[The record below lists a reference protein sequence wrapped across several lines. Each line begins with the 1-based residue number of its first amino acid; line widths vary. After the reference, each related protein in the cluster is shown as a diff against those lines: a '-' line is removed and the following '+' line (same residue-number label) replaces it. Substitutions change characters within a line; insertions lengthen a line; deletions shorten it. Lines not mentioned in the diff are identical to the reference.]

1 MFHKENAKHPMLSS
15 TSKSSTHLGCRCIIS
30 RKEAIDCGGVLH
42 TCLDAGVFQSE
53 CIHIYT
59 VHIVFVYGV
68 CAHVSMCI
76 TKWVPAVLRVEGER
90 VTGVTSQES
99 TQSTIERWIFFGKVW
114 RLNIYEKRSWF
125 RSVED
130 KQTDADVLTTTQAG
144 GKAGGEMRINI

>member
-1 MFHKENAKHPMLSS
+1 MGFCIRAWMLGSFS
-15 TSKSSTHLGCRCIIS
+15 QSVSIFTQCTLFLYMEC
-30 RKEAIDCGGVLH
+30 VH
-42 TCLDAGVFQSE
+42 TCL
-53 CIHIYT
+53 
-59 VHIVFVYGV
+59 
-68 CAHVSMCI
+68 CI
-76 TKWVPAVLRVEGER
+76 TKWVPAVLWVEGER

-99 TQSTIERWIFFGKVW
+99 TQSTIERWVFFGKVW